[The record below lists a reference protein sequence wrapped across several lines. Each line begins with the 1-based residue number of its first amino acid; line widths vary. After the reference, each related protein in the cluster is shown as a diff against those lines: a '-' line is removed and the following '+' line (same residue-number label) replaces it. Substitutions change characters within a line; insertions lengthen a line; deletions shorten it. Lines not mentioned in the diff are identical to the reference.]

1 MRLRRVMV
9 SMVLGWD
16 WKVCAGE
23 RGDVFRLDRLA
34 EWRAR
39 NGICQCMAG
48 EDDCV
53 GKYVPASM
61 LMTRRQSS
69 RLRFRGDAA
78 YGGGAEKCGERGDS
92 IIRPADGVSGRK
104 ETSGLDENLMSA

>member
-23 RGDVFRLDRLA
+23 RGDVFRLARLA

-39 NGICQCMAG
+39 NGICLCMAG